1 MVIEYILV
9 AIIIAAV
16 CVVYKASSKVDNK
29 SSISFMETFNLTEM
43 PIVTFLAGDSKI
55 NFLLDTGASKSFI
68 SPSASNLVVGEEAI
82 GSMNVISATG
92 TENMTCKM
100 IETVLSYK
108 DRDYEVSLFVNKG
121 LETSF
126 KDIKAEKG
134 VVLHGVLG
142 ADFLDKYSYVLDFE
156 KYLAYPKK

>member
-1 MVIEYILV
+1 MEYILILIVLAALYV
-9 AIIIAAV
+9 A
-16 CVVYKASSKVDNK
+16 YKVTSKVDNK
-29 SSISFMETFNLTEM
+29 NSISFMETFNLTEM
-43 PIVTFLAGDSKI
+43 PIVTFLAGDTKI
-55 NFLLDTGASKSFI
+55 NFLLDTGASRSFI
-68 SPSASNLVVGEEAI
+68 SSSASKLVVGEEAI
-82 GSMNVISATG
+82 GSMDVISATG
-92 TENMTCKM
+92 TESMTCKM

-108 DRDYEVSLFVNKG
+108 DRNYEVRLFVNEG

-142 ADFLDKYSYVLDFE
+142 ADFLDKYSYVVDFE

>member
-9 AIIIAAV
+9 ATIIAAA
-16 CVVYKASSKVDNK
+16 CIVYKAANKVDNK
-29 SSISFMETFNLTEM
+29 NSISFMETFNLTEI
-43 PIVTFLAGDSKI
+43 PIVTFLAGDAKI

-68 SPSASNLVVGEEAI
+68 SPSASKLIVGKEAI
-82 GSMNVISATG
+82 GSMDVISATG

-108 DRDYEVSLFVNKG
+108 DRDYEVKLFVNKG

-126 KDIKAEKG
+126 KDLKAEKG